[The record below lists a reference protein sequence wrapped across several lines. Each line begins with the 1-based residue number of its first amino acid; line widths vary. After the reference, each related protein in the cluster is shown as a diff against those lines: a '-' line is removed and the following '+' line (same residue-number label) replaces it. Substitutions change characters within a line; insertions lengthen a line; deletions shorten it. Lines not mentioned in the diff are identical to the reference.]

1 MQNLQLGGVDPL
13 LLLNKHVGAN
23 LSKVSG
29 LHPMLKAIGVG
40 TEGVNLLDYSLK
52 MPLVFHGT
60 PRIVLVG
67 CGGTGSHLLP
77 NILQY
82 IWAQHTKDK
91 QELPEIILVDGD
103 SVEQKNLVRQRFTAT
118 DLTLNKAAALARR
131 YTSVFGIRMNAFEGY
146 ISNKEE
152 LLQLAPSDCPNIII
166 GAVDN
171 HRARMVMWQY
181 FLDRQHQYPVFWID
195 SGNEGWNGQA
205 ILGARSNPT
214 GRNLMNNTVHWSGA
228 KIGNDIEP
236 VDLPCFFDEYPR
248 DFAKIGG
255 TPPVPQ
261 NDCARLVE
269 EDPQTIQ
276 ANMMS
281 AFCATSLT
289 VQVLSRQI
297 RTSALYFDAMSGN
310 TKATFLSRMNIARGL
325 LQAEISRNQ
334 IKEFLMGLNIHNDEK
349 TLTVFNN
356 EFSFLNNIKDLMSV

>member
-13 LLLNKHVGAN
+13 LLLNKHVGAT

-29 LHPMLKAIGVG
+29 LHPMLKVAGIGTSDMNV
-40 TEGVNLLDYSLK
+40 LDYSLK
-52 MPLVFHGT
+52 MPLQFQRI

-82 IWAQHTKDK
+82 VWAQHTKDK
-91 QELPEIILVDGD
+91 HELPEIVLIDGD
-103 SVEQKNLVRQRFTAT
+103 VVEQKNLVRQRFTSA

-131 YTSVFGIRMNAFEGY
+131 YTSVFGLRINAFEGY
-146 ISNKEE
+146 ISRVEE
-152 LLQLAPSDCPNIII
+152 LLKLAPSDRPNIII

-181 FLDRQHQYPVFWID
+181 FMSQNHQHPVFWID
-195 SGNEGWNGQA
+195 SGNEGWNGQT
-205 ILGARSNPT
+205 ILGARPDV
-214 GRNLMNNTVHWSGA
+214 GRRFANYGTHWAQA
-228 KIGNDIEP
+228 KIGNDISP
-236 VDLPCFFDEYPR
+236 VDLPCFFDEYPK
-248 DFAKIGG
+248 DFLKIGG
-255 TPPVPQ
+255 TPPIPQ
-261 NDCARLVE
+261 NECARMVE

-289 VQVLSRQI
+289 VQVLSKQI

-310 TKATFLSRMNIARGL
+310 TKATFLTRVNIAQNLLQMENSREQLAGFLRGL
-325 LQAEISRNQ
+325 DLRAEEKRQQLFNA
-334 IKEFLMGLNIHNDEK
+334 EFP
-349 TLTVFNN
+349 
-356 EFSFLNNIKDLMSV
+356 FLNNLKAGINA